1 MSTFHSLLG
10 IKNEFSENEK
20 SQILDD
26 DSHISMLDHHKELNS
41 EPNYK
46 PNSDSNLKSNSEPDP
61 LDMTSADT
69 NVHEK
74 TKNMI
79 KCKECNKYFNRKTNL
94 KAHIDG
100 VHRGLKK
107 YDCKDCDKS
116 FSQRSNLKTHINA
129 VHEGMK
135 QFQFQL
141 HEKKFFFFFVK

>member
-10 IKNEFSENEK
+10 IKNELSENEK

-41 EPNYK
+41 EPNPNYK
-46 PNSDSNLKSNSEPDP
+46 PNSDSNSEPDP

-141 HEKKFFFFFVK
+141 NEKKYFFFFVK